1 MFKRFLQNKRGNIIP
16 IVAIAAVP
24 MIAVVGAAVDYSQL
38 ARYQGTLQ
46 QALDASALATAKQLG
61 TGVTPAALEQFSK
74 DFFFANIDG
83 IPHQSITFTY
93 GANNSA
99 TGNLIE
105 LAANVDYPIQFLTVL
120 GISEVPISAL
130 SEVKTANDSIEIAL
144 VLDNSGSMNSNGR
157 LSTAKTAAK
166 KLAQSLFQQ
175 TRNSNHATPLK
186 IGVVPF
192 AGTVNIGSSN
202 KSASWM
208 DKEGK
213 SSIHH
218 DNLSW
223 SDNPIAT
230 ADGTGWKD
238 SSGNWLTRFTLFDD
252 MVSTSW
258 EGCVEARPY
267 PYLVNDATPTSA
279 TPDTLI
285 VPLFAPDE
293 PDNYSGYRE
302 ETPNSGGPA
311 IYCTKWYWYPY
322 HGYCRKWSDG
332 YKGYYHPT
340 EGYANRYSGDYDY
353 YGNYTGSSSGGVTY
367 GSYLSEESYENDY
380 LRDDHNMPAG
390 MLAKS
395 PSTTGSGADQNSRQD
410 WSWKYKNQNPSTP
423 SVGFLAGGPN
433 MGCTT
438 REITPLTASI
448 PGQVISA
455 IANMQASGSTNIQQG
470 ISWGWKVL
478 SSGQPFTSGVSENV
492 TDNKKIMIVMTDGN
506 NTYYKGNDFDYSK
519 SNYNKSIYM
528 GFGYSKNGRIF
539 DHYGGAVNPS
549 HTGSTFTS
557 AMNEH
562 MLETCE
568 NAKAAGITIYAVAY
582 DVPNGS
588 SVKSNLQS
596 CSSNSSKT
604 GKKLYFD
611 AAGSSQLLATFDTIT
626 EDISRLRI
634 AR

>member
-61 TGVTPAALEQFSK
+61 TGVTPSALEQFSK

-83 IPHQSITFTY
+83 IPQQSITFTY
-93 GANNSA
+93 GANNS
-99 TGNLIE
+99 TTSNVIE
-105 LAANVDYPIQFLTVL
+105 LTAKVDYPIQFLTVL
-120 GISEVPISAL
+120 GISEVPITAT
-130 SEVKTANDSIEIAL
+130 SEVKTANDSIEIVL

-175 TRNSNHATPLK
+175 TRNSNHASPLK

-192 AGTVNIGSSN
+192 AATVNIGSSN

-208 DKEGK
+208 DKEGR

-218 DNLSW
+218 ENLSW

-238 SSGNWLTRFTLFDD
+238 SAGNWLTRFTLFDD

-258 EGCVEARPY
+258 AGCVEARPY
-267 PYLVNDATPTSA
+267 PYNVNDATPTLA
-279 TPDTLI
+279 TPNTLI

-302 ETPNSGGPA
+302 ETPNTGGPA
-311 IYCTKWYWYPY
+311 TYCTKWYRYPY

-332 YKGYYHPT
+332 YQGYYHPT

-380 LRDDHNMPAG
+380 LRDDHNMPTG

-395 PSTTGSGADQNSRQD
+395 PSTTGSGADQNARQD
-410 WSWKYKNQNPSTP
+410 WSWKYKNQNPSLP
-423 SVGFLAGGPN
+423 NVGGIDGGPN

-438 REITPLTASI
+438 RAITPLTCQHSW
-448 PGQVISA
+448 PGHKCHRQHE
-455 IANMQASGSTNIQQG
+455 G
-470 ISWGWKVL
+470 
-478 SSGQPFTSGVSENV
+478 
-492 TDNKKIMIVMTDGN
+492 
-506 NTYYKGNDFDYSK
+506 
-519 SNYNKSIYM
+519 
-528 GFGYSKNGRIF
+528 
-539 DHYGGAVNPS
+539 
-549 HTGSTFTS
+549 
-557 AMNEH
+557 
-562 MLETCE
+562 
-568 NAKAAGITIYAVAY
+568 
-582 DVPNGS
+582 
-588 SVKSNLQS
+588 
-596 CSSNSSKT
+596 
-604 GKKLYFD
+604 
-611 AAGSSQLLATFDTIT
+611 
-626 EDISRLRI
+626 
-634 AR
+634 